1 MMVIPMTRPIILELE
16 PDEYLRIMRSR
27 LELTQAQLARR
38 LGIERRSVM
47 RYETGICRIPP
58 ERLEAIQ
65 RMADEE

>member
-1 MMVIPMTRPIILELE
+1 MTKPILLELE

-27 LELTQAQLARR
+27 LELTQAQLAKR

-58 ERLEAIQ
+58 ERLEAIRQ
-65 RMADEE
+65 MAEQETI